1 MVLSLEKITVLCWNA
16 GFPRLKE
23 RAGATVHAVAGGLAA
38 LNFYQLITKRFY
50 PMFSVRL

>member
-23 RAGATVHAVAGGLAA
+23 QAGATVHAVAGGWPVPGIAS
-38 LNFYQLITKRFY
+38 QLSIFI
-50 PMFSVRL
+50 S